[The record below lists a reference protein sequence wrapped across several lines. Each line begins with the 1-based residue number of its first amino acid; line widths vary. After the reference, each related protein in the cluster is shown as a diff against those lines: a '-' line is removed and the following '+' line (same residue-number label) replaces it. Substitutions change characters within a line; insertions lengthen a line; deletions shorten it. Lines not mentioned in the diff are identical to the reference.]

1 MLGLLK
7 KMFGVKPAE
16 TITEVPYKVEVATA
30 LSEPPATVVVV
41 EGAGVVQ
48 ITPVVAQPAK
58 SAPKKPQAAK
68 KPAVPKTAKPKAPP
82 KPKAKP
88 TA

>member
-30 LSEPPATVVVV
+30 LSEPPATVV

-58 SAPKKPQAAK
+58 PAPKKPQAAK